1 MKTLEQKAREYA
13 NNQMRCYKCS
23 DHQAPCKDNKCVNW
37 HRCFKGYKQGYTEA
51 LRWRDVNEEPIPVDE
66 EVIAKSAKWVDEDF
80 NPRGIRVGFMTDH
93 GFISAKWVDYHDCYM
108 DRCSGDNTD
117 EMPTHWRPIETI

>member
-1 MKTLEQKAREYA
+1 MTPLEQKAREYA

-51 LRWRDVNEEPIPVDE
+51 LRWRDVNEELPPFENVPINERTKYLVKVCTGSMTPKVD
-66 EVIAKSAKWVDEDF
+66 IRIWCLSNPYKWIGEMD
-80 NPRGIRVGFMTDH
+80 
-93 GFISAKWVDYHDCYM
+93 WV
-108 DRCSGDNTD
+108 SV
-117 EMPTHWRPIETI
+117 THWRAIETI